1 MPESVKEVVT
11 SVVDAFKSSPSL
23 LFIML
28 LNIIFLGVIGYVLIQ
43 VAERRAVE
51 FKAYM
56 DSANK
61 HYEDL
66 FQLCM
71 KRP

>member
-1 MPESVKEVVT
+1 MPESIKTAVST
-11 SVVDAFKSSPSL
+11 VVDAFKTSPSL

-28 LNIIFLGVIGYVLIQ
+28 LNVMFVGAIGYFLIQ

-51 FKAYM
+51 FKTYM

-66 FQLCM
+66 FQLCL